1 MINFEEEL
9 KKFHPSPEIGD
20 SEAMMSYIDREDITD
35 ILLEVLS
42 QSPYAEEEE

>member
-20 SEAMMSYIDREDITD
+20 SEEMMSYIDREDITD
-35 ILLEVLS
+35 ILIEVLS
-42 QSPYAEEEE
+42 QTQYSGEEE